1 MSPISRG
8 LRKAY
13 CKKLS
18 KSTIS
23 MNTQILKKFGEKI
36 RRIRRE
42 RGISQEKLAHEAG
55 IERSYMGA
63 IERGERNP
71 TLLKIY
77 KIVTTLK
84 VNSSELLP
92 F

>member
-8 LRKAY
+8 LRIAY

-18 KSTIS
+18 KST
-23 MNTQILKKFGEKI
+23 MNTQILKRFGEKI
-36 RRIRRE
+36 RKVRRE
-42 RGISQEKLAHEAG
+42 KDISQEKLAYEAG

-71 TLLKIY
+71 TLLKVY
-77 KIVTTLK
+77 RIVTTLK
-84 VNSSELLP
+84 VNSSDLLP